1 MRTNN
6 NNPAT
11 TLPQLNFN
19 FDDLRMR
26 MSEFSAR
33 FDDFIEKGRKK
44 VLEERNLFRMSVA
57 GVQGNPHTKHPSHP
71 TRCR

>member
-1 MRTNN
+1 MHLRA

-19 FDDLRMR
+19 FDDLRLR

-33 FDDFIEKGRKK
+33 FDDFIERGRKK

-57 GVQGNPHTKHPSHP
+57 GIQGK
-71 TRCR
+71 